1 MLCYD
6 RIDTCEGINVN
17 KTNASKKCNIC
28 YYWYC
33 LDKGLSFEPCVSNGC
48 HDVLMTSMNLRDIA
62 ILEIFGFDYAA
73 LSTKLA

>member
-6 RIDTCEGINVN
+6 RIDACEGINVN

-33 LDKGLSFEPCVSNGC
+33 LDKGFK
-48 HDVLMTSMNLRDIA
+48 
-62 ILEIFGFDYAA
+62 F
-73 LSTKLA
+73 